1 MNVTF
6 RPLRRDDFEL
16 LGTWLARPHV
26 QRWWQHDP
34 SATAVE
40 EDFGD
45 GVDGDDPIEYFV
57 IQLDGR
63 DVGLIQRYRYG
74 DEDEWM
80 AVMGVVGDLH
90 PDTVGIDYLIGEA
103 GLTDQGIGTAVIGA
117 FVADTWARRPSAPAI
132 VVDVD
137 PENRPSWRVLERNG
151 FERIWAGELDA
162 PDPRDAG
169 PCVVYRLRRP

>member
-1 MNVTF
+1 VTVTF
-6 RPLRRDDFEL
+6 RPLARDDFGL
-16 LGTWLARPHV
+16 LGTWLGRAHV
-26 QRWWQHDP
+26 ERWWQHDP
-34 SATAVE
+34 SPTAVE
-40 EDFGD
+40 DDFGD

-57 IQLDGR
+57 IVLDGR

-80 AVMGVVGDLH
+80 SVMGVIGDLH
-90 PDTVGIDYLIGEA
+90 PDTVGIDYLIGDEE
-103 GLTDQGIGTAVIGA
+103 LTGRGIGTAVIAA
-117 FVADTWARRPSAPAI
+117 FVADTWRRFPVAPAI

-137 PENRPSWRVLERNG
+137 PSNRPSWRVLERNG
-151 FERIWAGELDA
+151 FERIWSGDLDA